1 MDRRLIVDGKNLL
14 WRSWDGS
21 LGAAF
26 KSERIVA
33 TFFRKLVELREHLGI
48 RDVKIAWEGDTS
60 RNFRLEIFKAY
71 KAHRDA
77 EAIGKVEVN
86 SAIPLAIAAGWH
98 CGIDQW
104 CGQEAEGDD
113 AIGFLSTI
121 GPCTIVSADRDLLQ
135 LVDDAK
141 GIDVFKP
148 ATKFEKTFEGRV
160 GIRVDESSVLVAY
173 GVRADQLVDYKALVG
188 DAGDGIPGIKGI
200 GPKKGQALIAEWNS
214 LDAVLVAAD
223 TGMIKSA
230 ALTKLLVDK
239 RSDALMSRE
248 LARISRNPKHA
259 RQAIKDSDFPFSDL
273 ERATKLG
280 VRAAWWRAGS

>member
-60 RNFRLEIFKAY
+60 RNFRLEIFKDY
-71 KAHRDA
+71 KAHRDEDA
-77 EAIGKVEVN
+77 VGKLEVC
-86 SAIPLAIAAGWH
+86 SAIPLTIATGWH

-113 AIGFLSTI
+113 AIGYLSTL
-121 GPCTIVSADRDLLQ
+121 GPCTIASADRDLLQ

-141 GIDVFKP
+141 GIDVIRP
-148 ATKFEKTFEGRV
+148 PSKFERTFCGSRGEKY
-160 GIRVDESSVLVAY
+160 DEAAVLTHY
-173 GVRADQLVDYKALVG
+173 GVSAQQLVDYKALVG
-188 DAGDGIPGIKGI
+188 DVGDGIPGIKGI
-200 GPKKGQALIAEWNS
+200 GPKKGQALISKWGT

-223 TGMIKSA
+223 MGMIKSA

-248 LARISRNPKHA
+248 LARISKHPKHA
-259 RQAIKDSDFPFSDL
+259 RQAIKDSDFSFSDL
-273 ERATKLG
+273 ERATKIG